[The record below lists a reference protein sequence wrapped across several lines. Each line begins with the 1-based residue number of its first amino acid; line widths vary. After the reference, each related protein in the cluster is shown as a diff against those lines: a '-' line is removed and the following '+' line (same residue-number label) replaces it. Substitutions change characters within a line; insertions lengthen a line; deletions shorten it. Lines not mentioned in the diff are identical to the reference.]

1 MSALERNPQLPAPT
15 PHKVLGP
22 SIDGRGITRG
32 PLATRM
38 MTGLSCGRQSV
49 KLEQAGWKPSLH
61 GAGLGGWSPPSFTCM
76 LRFCDLSREGRW
88 WLKPEPWQDRRE
100 RGRWYLAAAEVG
112 AVLSLLSLKI
122 RSVLGERPK
131 WD

>member
-1 MSALERNPQLPAPT
+1 MGLA
-15 PHKVLGP
+15 GP
-22 SIDGRGITRG
+22 FGNFQWQKAQTEQH
-32 PLATRM
+32 L
-38 MTGLSCGRQSV
+38 L
-49 KLEQAGWKPSLH
+49 KLEQAGWKLSLH
-61 GAGLGGWSPPSFTCM
+61 SAGLGGWSPPSFTCM
-76 LRFCDLSREGRW
+76 LQFCDLSREGRW

-131 WD
+131 RD